1 MIISKDSLGY
11 VINNID
17 LLDLERHLKLLECFL
32 EEYDVLLFA
41 HFEQN
46 IKSFIENLS
55 QADKDFYY
63 EGFCFGYIE
72 LYNQS
77 TKIKIQEKIKELIFS
92 KHYNSI
98 FENCTESAKDRI
110 LSKIMNNDFAEL
122 DEYAIQQI
130 KDVVCF
136 EMLDEKDLDVEKFVN
151 DRVVFINKN
160 SVFQDNLAEKCDN
173 LDRIIWYRIDDS
185 DELKKAIEI
194 EKFYEFIVLDKNC
207 KFDDYSYAVSFIETA
222 SDYTLSIQERK
233 TGEFMK
239 KVFPKILKMFP
250 NVVLQ

>member
-110 LSKIMNNDFAEL
+110 LSKIMNNDFEVHAIGTSTEL
-122 DEYAIQQI
+122 RLSRA
-130 KDVVCF
+130 
-136 EMLDEKDLDVEKFVN
+136 LS
-151 DRVVFINKN
+151 R
-160 SVFQDNLAEKCDN
+160 
-173 LDRIIWYRIDDS
+173 
-185 DELKKAIEI
+185 EI
-194 EKFYEFIVLDKNC
+194 EQTLHQFGEVLPSNVRLA
-207 KFDDYSYAVSFIETA
+207 YNRLSEHYAKQ
-222 SDYTLSIQERK
+222 IQTEN
-233 TGEFMK
+233 
-239 KVFPKILKMFP
+239 I
-250 NVVLQ
+250 